1 MNASSHPTV
10 DDVRA
15 FWENSPLFTGES
27 KFDAGSAE
35 FFKEHAR
42 VIIDDGFV
50 GTMDER
56 IFPTNR
62 NAAVLDLGCGPGF
75 WLTQFAAR
83 GFTNLNGADL
93 TERALELASARCR
106 LLGISCN
113 FSRQNAEALTFPN
126 ETFDHVNCQG
136 VIHHTPNT
144 EACVGQIARVLKPG
158 GTASISVYYQ
168 NVLMRNWWWL
178 RHPGRLAMFLGAKLR
193 GRGRESIYGCKDTSE
208 LVRLYDGQNNP
219 VGKDY
224 SKKTFQQMLAPHF
237 DIAETFLHFF
247 PARTLPIPMPS
258 FLHRFLDRNVGF
270 LIFAQVRKKEV
281 TALPQQTQKLEAA

>member
-1 MNASSHPTV
+1 MDVKKPTV
-10 DDVRA
+10 DDVRT

-27 KFDAGSAE
+27 QFDAGSAE

-50 GTMDER
+50 GTMDGR
-56 IFPTNR
+56 IFPSDRDN
-62 NAAVLDLGCGPGF
+62 AVLDLGCGPGF

-83 GFTNLNGADL
+83 GFRNLHGADL
-93 TERALELASARCR
+93 TQRALELAATRCR
-106 LLGISCN
+106 LLDIPCV
-113 FSRQNAEALTFPN
+113 FSRQNAESLTFADA
-126 ETFDHVNCQG
+126 TFDHVNCQG

-144 EACVGQIARVLKPG
+144 EACVAEIARVLKPG

-178 RHPGRLAMFLGAKLR
+178 RHPARLAMFLGAKLR

-224 SKKTFQQMLAPHF
+224 SKHTYQQMLTPYF
-237 DIAETFLHFF
+237 DIVETFLHFF
-247 PARTLPIPMPS
+247 PARTLPIPMPR
-258 FLHRFLDRNVGF
+258 FVHRFLDRNVGF
-270 LIFAQVRKKEV
+270 LIFAQVRKKKPGIG
-281 TALPQQTQKLEAA
+281 AQQIERREAA